1 MSPSVSLMPT
11 MDRNKLVSSSSSVPV
26 GAAYG
31 VMFEVKAK
39 RAISVETFAVKHF
52 SNTFS
57 GTATYHIYS
66 KVSHLFY

>member
-1 MSPSVSLMPT
+1 MPS
-11 MDRNKLVSSSSSVPV
+11 MDRHSLVSSSSSSVV

-39 RAISVETFAVKHF
+39 RAIAVETFAVEHF
-52 SNTFS
+52 SNSFS

-66 KVSHLFY
+66 KVRRML